1 MEQQHKVK
9 TTNSKTASSSNP
21 NPRAGV
27 EPRPYRRPSRTAS
40 GKDAALSGG
49 VFGFHS
55 SSQIIIGIVT
65 AESTV
70 PINTHSD
77 A

>member
-1 MEQQHKVK
+1 MNVK
-9 TTNSKTASSSNP
+9 H
-21 NPRAGV
+21 
-27 EPRPYRRPSRTAS
+27 
-40 GKDAALSGG
+40 AALSGG